1 MLVKELISDCSTIN
15 KLENAQ
21 GISIDI
27 NNGSGGVYIRRHMN
41 RELLFKF
48 LNHSELL
55 QGVEARIVDLCYS
68 EALSLAS
75 ERHMGQVDRAGLPYL
90 NHLITVAKG
99 CETMEQKV
107 VALLHDILE
116 DTKTTEQEL
125 RDKFPKKLVDS
136 IVAMTRKKG
145 EYYFDGYI
153 RRVMLDP
160 IAKAVKIQ
168 DLKHNMDISRL
179 ACLSQKDMERL
190 SRYHAAYIFLKN
202 N

>member
-1 MLVKELISDCSTIN
+1 MLIKELIDVCSTIN

-27 NNGSGGVYIRRHMN
+27 NSGSGGVYIRRHMN
-41 RELLFKF
+41 RDLLFKF
-48 LNHSELL
+48 SNYSELL
-55 QGVEARIVDLCYS
+55 EGVEARIVDLCYP
-68 EALSLAS
+68 EAFRLAS
-75 ERHMGQVDRAGLPYL
+75 DRHMGQVDRAGLPYL
-90 NHLITVAKG
+90 NHLITVARG

-125 RDKFPKKLVDS
+125 RDRFPKKLVDS
-136 IVAMTRKKG
+136 VVTMTRKDG
-145 EYYFDGYI
+145 ECYIDGYI

-179 ACLSQKDMERL
+179 SCINQKDMERL
-190 SRYHAAYIFLKN
+190 AKYHAAYTLLKN